1 MPAFRYCLL
10 ASHDNKDPNMVKL
23 PSGHELDDNS
33 LHQWL
38 KMFGALELTE
48 RESYNP
54 EDFCYAFKSRG

>member
-1 MPAFRYCLL
+1 
-10 ASHDNKDPNMVKL
+10 MVKL